1 MEEVSYNVFAHFYI
15 DDYKFESIGSK
26 PYKGSEKIKAM
37 RRHYHSRFLDFA
49 GRPWVQHVQNAGF
62 RSLAYN
68 VRACW

>member
-49 GRPWVQHVQNAGF
+49 GRP
-62 RSLAYN
+62 
-68 VRACW
+68 